1 MLWFMLLSCVMGVT
15 TEEDQTIIS
24 FEQTKAA
31 HYVDSSNAL
40 KSSVRLA
47 AYNKE
52 GEEVAHGSGNYFKI
66 GRHKF
71 ILTAAHN
78 ITEDTTLEV
87 ADGYRSYKTYP
98 VVVDTLRDIAIL
110 IPEVDL
116 RRSKAVEYKTNAG
129 ELDLGQVVTYTG
141 YPADLGK
148 SLFTGTIANDQINI
162 MMMQSFALPGSSGS
176 VVFDTKGRAVA
187 IISALRLG
195 MYEFSPFPQMHPTL
209 VYCQKLRDY
218 DRFSIRGII
227 ERWKKSRSE
236 P

>member
-1 MLWFMLLSCVMGVT
+1 MLWFILSCVVGVT
-15 TEEDQTIIS
+15 SGEDLTTIS

-31 HYVDSSNAL
+31 HYVDSNNAL

-47 AYNKE
+47 AYNEEGKE
-52 GEEVAHGSGNYFKI
+52 VGHGSGNYFKI
-66 GRHKF
+66 GGHKF
-71 ILTAAHN
+71 IITAAHN
-78 ITEDTTLEV
+78 ILKDTVLEV
-87 ADGYRSYKTYP
+87 ADGYRSYKTFP
-98 VVVDTLRDIAIL
+98 VLIDFHRDIAI
-110 IPEVDL
+110 IVPEVDL
-116 RRSKAVEYKTNAG
+116 KKSRAIEYKTNSD
-129 ELDLGQVVTYTG
+129 EIDLGQTVTYTG

-148 SLFTGTIANDQINI
+148 SLFTGTIANDQRYT

-176 VVFDTKGRAVA
+176 VVFDTKGRAMAV
-187 IISALRLG
+187 ISALRLG
-195 MYEFSPFPQMHPTL
+195 VYDFSPFPQMHPTL